1 MKRWLLVCVF
11 SVCWLAFVSW
21 GFCESV
27 DRIIILKSKRVML
40 LMKGPEIIRAYRV
53 ALGWNPKGHKF
64 MEGDGRTPE
73 GVYQVE
79 AKNTKSHYYKSLKI
93 SYPNERDLLEAQRMK
108 VKPGGMIM
116 IHGLPKNM
124 LALGK
129 RHRNQ
134 DWTQGCIALTNQEI
148 DEVWNLVEEGTTVEI
163 YP

>member
-1 MKRWLLVCVF
+1 
-11 SVCWLAFVSW
+11 
-21 GFCESV
+21 
-27 DRIIILKSKRVML
+27 
-40 LMKGPEIIRAYRV
+40 MKGPEIVKAYRI
-53 ALGWNPKGHKF
+53 ALGWNPVGHKF

-73 GVYQVE
+73 GIYHVE

-93 SYPNERDLLEAQRMK
+93 SYPNEKDLLEAQRLR

-124 LALGK
+124 VALGK

-134 DWTQGCIALTNQEI
+134 DWTQGCIAVTNQEI
-148 DEVWNLVEEGTTVEI
+148 EEIWNLVEEGTIVEI